1 MSRKRSKP
9 EPVQFVKCP
18 ECGEEQP
25 DMGNNVACEVCG
37 YGPMPRASEAPRE
50 SR

>member
-1 MSRKRSKP
+1 MGKRKKP
-9 EPVQFVKCP
+9 EPIQYVKCP

-37 YGPMPRASEAPRE
+37 FGPMPRPGAGEGGR
-50 SR
+50 